1 MFHLVFKTSSRR
13 IKSAVAGSIL
23 APSAYSVIQILKERL
38 LFLEQLKKIPG
49 VDTLL
54 NNNEIKELTSAIDIE
69 FVKYI
74 IREVLGH
81 IKNEAKNGKFI
92 PDLSDIINQI
102 ISKVHKIKSKTL
114 KKVINATGII
124 IHTNLGRAP
133 YSEEMLAD
141 TFNILTGY
149 NNLEFDLN
157 KASRGS
163 RNLHASELLKYLC
176 GAEDVLVV
184 NNNAAAV
191 MLILRAF
198 AKEKEVIISRGEL
211 IEIGGSFRL
220 PDIIAASDCKMN
232 EVGTTNKTKVSDYEN
247 AINENT
253 GVLFKAHKSN
263 YSIEGF
269 THEVKLK
276 ELVLLGKKKN
286 IPVVYDMGSGL
297 LNNRYTKELKNE
309 PSVIQTL
316 KTGVGLVCFSGDKL
330 LGGPQAGIIAGKKEL
345 IQKLK
350 KEPLLRALRVD
361 KLTLAFL
368 ETNCNY
374 FLDEKILNKK
384 NLFYNTINQQPIEI
398 ENKAKKLQQYLS
410 KYDIESEV
418 VASKGQ
424 FGGGALPG
432 SEIDSFAVKIKIIKD
447 TSRQKSIFAEN
458 LYKNLLQQNKPLLGI
473 LRKGNIY
480 FDVLTLQER
489 ELEFVA
495 ELISDVYKLI
505 T

>member
-1 MFHLVFKTSSRR
+1 LVEFN
-13 IKSAVAGSIL
+13 
-23 APSAYSVIQILKERL
+23 
-38 LFLEQLKKIPG
+38 KIPG
-49 VDTLL
+49 VDTIL
-54 NNNEIKELTSAIDIE
+54 NNHEIKDLISSTDVDL
-69 FVKYI
+69 VKYI
-74 IREVLGH
+74 TRNIISR
-81 IKNEAKNGKFI
+81 IKDEAKSGNSI
-92 PDLSDIINQI
+92 PDLSNIVNQI
-102 ISKVHKIKSKTL
+102 VSEVNKIRSKNLTY
-114 KKVINATGII
+114 VINATGII

-133 YSEEMLAD
+133 YSEEILAD
-141 TFNILTGY
+141 TLKTLEGY
-149 NNLEFDLN
+149 NNLEFDLE

-163 RNLHASELLKYLC
+163 RNSHASDLLKYLC

-191 MLILRAF
+191 MLILRTF
-198 AKEKEVIISRGEL
+198 AKEKEVIVSRGEL

-220 PDIIAASDCKMN
+220 PDIIAASDCKMI

-269 THEVKLK
+269 THEVKLN
-276 ELVLLGKKKN
+276 EMVSLGNKNN

-297 LNNRYTKELKNE
+297 LNSKYTKDLKNE
-309 PSVIQTL
+309 PNVMQTL

-345 IQKLK
+345 VQKLK

-384 NLFYNTINQQPIEI
+384 NLFYNTINQQQIEI
-398 ENKAKKLQQYLS
+398 ENKAILLQKHLKRYGI
-410 KYDIESEV
+410 DSEV
-418 VASKGQ
+418 VTSKGQ

-432 SEIDSFAVKIKIIKD
+432 SEIISFAVKLIIIKD
-447 TSRQKSIFAEN
+447 TSKKRSVFAEN
-458 LYKNLLQQNKPLLGI
+458 LYKKLLLQSIPVLGV

-480 FDVLTLQER
+480 FDVLTIQNK
-489 ELEFVA
+489 ELELTA
-495 ELISDVYKLI
+495 KLISDVYKQI
-505 T
+505 SG

>member
-1 MFHLVFKTSSRR
+1 MVNF
-13 IKSAVAGSIL
+13 
-23 APSAYSVIQILKERL
+23 
-38 LFLEQLKKIPG
+38 KKIPG

-54 NNNEIKELTSAIDIE
+54 NNDKIKNLLSNNDIE
-69 FVKYI
+69 FVKYVTRNI
-74 IREVLGH
+74 ISKVKEDTKGG
-81 IKNEAKNGKFI
+81 ISI
-92 PDLSDIINQI
+92 PEPTNIINQI
-102 ISKVHKIKSKTL
+102 ISEVNKIRSRNL
-114 KKVINATGII
+114 KNVINATGII

-141 TFNILTGY
+141 TFQVLGGY
-149 NNLEFDLN
+149 SNLEFNLE
-157 KASRGS
+157 KAGRGS
-163 RNLHASELLKYLC
+163 RNSHASDLLKYLC

-191 MLILRAF
+191 MLILRTF
-198 AKEKEVIISRGEL
+198 AKKKEVVVSRGEL

-220 PDIIAASDCKMN
+220 PDIIAASDCNMI

-269 THEVKLK
+269 THEVKLN
-276 ELVLLGKKKN
+276 EMVSLGSKNN

-297 LNNRYTKELKNE
+297 LNSKYTNDLKDE
-309 PSVIQTL
+309 PNVMQTL

-345 IQKLK
+345 VQKLK

-368 ETNCNY
+368 ETNLNY
-374 FLDEKILNKK
+374 FLDEEILNKK
-384 NLFYNTINQQPIEI
+384 NLFYNTINQKKIEI
-398 ENKAKKLQQYLS
+398 EKKASLLQKHLYSYNIDSLIV
-410 KYDIESEV
+410 KNN
-418 VASKGQ
+418 GQ

-432 SEIDSFAVKIKIIKD
+432 SKIDSFAVKLKLNIK
-447 TSRQKSIFAEN
+447 TSRQKSEFAEN
-458 LYKNLLQQNKPLLGI
+458 LYKSLLLQSKPILGI
-473 LRKGNIY
+473 LRKGDIY
-480 FDVLTLQER
+480 FDVLTIQDNHL
-489 ELEFVA
+489 ELTA
-495 ELISDVYKLI
+495 KLISDVYKQI
-505 T
+505 SG